1 MTSTQAL
8 ADGIRRVNSAP
19 VILVCVFVVT
29 VLTALPFSIAMRDV
43 LATHLGSSMAA
54 AEAARGVNYVWWTE
68 FTGQADELGK
78 TFTTAVIGF
87 AAVLDNLSTLLDRD
101 SRPVAI
107 LWLGAFYLVLWLF
120 LAGGILDR
128 YARGR
133 PTRSY
138 EFFTACGVYF
148 VRFLRLAPI
157 IAATYYILFAYVHP
171 LLLGSLYEQL
181 TRDVTAE
188 RTAFAWR
195 LALYV
200 AFGVCL
206 ILTNMVF
213 DYAKVR
219 AVVEDRR
226 SMIGAVSAG
235 VRFVR
240 RNFQDVAALYL
251 LNGMLFVGVLL
262 LYAVVAPGAGATL
275 WLGFAV
281 SQLYLLGRLW
291 VRLVFFAAETSL
303 FQGRLA
309 HAGYIARAP
318 VPVPEPPIVEQI
330 AGISQSGITNPAP
343 PRVSESDALRRGSPK
358 PVARNADDRE
368 GGESRA

>member
-1 MTSTQAL
+1 M
-8 ADGIRRVNSAP
+8 
-19 VILVCVFVVT
+19 ILVCVFVVT
-29 VLTALPFSIAMRDV
+29 VLTALPFSIALRQA
-43 LATHLGSSMAA
+43 LAAHLGGSMAA

-68 FTGQADELGK
+68 FTGQANELGK

-101 SRPVAI
+101 SRPAAI

-157 IAATYYILFAYVHP
+157 IALTYYILFAYVHA
-171 LLLGSLYEQL
+171 LLLGGVYEQL

-195 LALYV
+195 LALYA
-200 AFGVCL
+200 AFGVL
-206 ILTNMVF
+206 LVLANMVF

-226 SMIGAVSAG
+226 SMIGAVIAG
-235 VRFVR
+235 ARFVR
-240 RNFQDVAALYL
+240 RNFPAVVKLYL
-251 LNGMLFVGVLL
+251 LNGMLFVAVLL
-262 LYAVVAPGAGATL
+262 LYALVAPGAGPAGATM

-281 SQLYLLGRLW
+281 SQLYLLARLW
-291 VRLVFFAAETSL
+291 VRLVFFAAETAL

-309 HAGYIARAP
+309 HAGYIASDP
-318 VPVPEPPIVEQI
+318 VRMPEPPIVEQVVG
-330 AGISQSGITNPAP
+330 AHQSQIPTPPP
-343 PRVSESDALRRGSPK
+343 PRASESDALRRGSPK
-358 PVARNADDRE
+358 PVARNADDGE
-368 GGESRA
+368 GGESRL